1 MYSKFCERFI
11 QLGDF
16 NAEESEPCLLQFLF
30 EMNAK
35 NIVKEP
41 ICYKSLSN
49 PSYIDLVIANS
60 SSSFQN
66 TKAISTGLSVFHK
79 MAINVLKQ
87 TFQRSSPK
95 EHVYRDYKNFDRLT
109 FKKGLEEKLNQQI
122 NEYKNFEQIFLEV
135 VNTHAPIKRKLLR
148 ANHAPYMRKAL
159 RKALMKRSK
168 LESKYVKNKTN
179 ENLIKNRGISAVNY
193 TKKRGKNIMK
203 CLI

>member
-1 MYSKFCERFI
+1 MLI
-11 QLGDF
+11 GDF

-109 FKKGLEEKLNQQI
+109 FKKELEEKLNQQI

-179 ENLIKNRGISAVNY
+179 ENLIKSRGISAVNY

>member
-1 MYSKFCERFI
+1 MLI
-11 QLGDF
+11 GDF

-109 FKKGLEEKLNQQI
+109 FKRELEEKLNQQI

>member
-1 MYSKFCERFI
+1 MLI
-11 QLGDF
+11 GDF

-109 FKKGLEEKLNQQI
+109 FKKELEEKLNQQI

>member
-1 MYSKFCERFI
+1 MLI
-11 QLGDF
+11 GDF

-109 FKKGLEEKLNQQI
+109 FKKELEEKLNQQI

-203 CLI
+203 WLI

>member
-1 MYSKFCERFI
+1 MLI
-11 QLGDF
+11 GDF

-109 FKKGLEEKLNQQI
+109 FKKELEEKLNQQI

-168 LESKYVKNKTN
+168 LESKYVKNKIN

-193 TKKRGKNIMK
+193 TKKIGKNIMK

>member
-109 FKKGLEEKLNQQI
+109 FKKELEEKLNQQI

-168 LESKYVKNKTN
+168 LESKYVKNKIN

>member
-1 MYSKFCERFI
+1 MLI
-11 QLGDF
+11 GDF
-16 NAEESEPCLLQFLF
+16 NAEESEPCLSQFLF

-109 FKKGLEEKLNQQI
+109 FKRELEEKLNQQI

-148 ANHAPYMRKAL
+148 ANHAPYMTKAL

-179 ENLIKNRGISAVNY
+179 ENLIKSRGISAVNY

>member
-1 MYSKFCERFI
+1 MLI
-11 QLGDF
+11 GDF

-109 FKKGLEEKLNQQI
+109 FKRELEEKLNQQI

-148 ANHAPYMRKAL
+148 ANHAPYMTKAL

-179 ENLIKNRGISAVNY
+179 ENLIKSRGISAVNY

>member
-1 MYSKFCERFI
+1 MLI
-11 QLGDF
+11 GDF

-49 PSYIDLVIANS
+49 PSYTDLVIANS

-109 FKKGLEEKLNQQI
+109 FKRELEEKLNQQI

-148 ANHAPYMRKAL
+148 ANHAPYMTKAL

-179 ENLIKNRGISAVNY
+179 ENLIKSRGISAVNY